1 MSAGVALNLRN
12 NISRKKRREELRAR
26 FKMFCKSV
34 QIICGIC
41 IHLEKL
47 MNKAIPEDS
56 WLKLSEKYLYPKQKT
71 HSQTEKLKA
80 VAPKSVATMAMA
92 KALFLPSGHLL
103 SWYLA

>member
-1 MSAGVALNLRN
+1 
-12 NISRKKRREELRAR
+12 
-26 FKMFCKSV
+26 
-34 QIICGIC
+34 
-41 IHLEKL
+41 

-92 KALFLPSGHLL
+92 KALQESRERGRAVTPFSVMRFKANKDNMNEKYNPVLSERIIKLL
-103 SWYLA
+103 KINERHRTAEESR